1 LLRATTWRP
10 MPPCREGAAV
20 VELITLHAIALNLYL
35 HEGLVYDSSPG
46 FERIASQTLTK
57 RHIQRGHTV

>member
-1 LLRATTWRP
+1 